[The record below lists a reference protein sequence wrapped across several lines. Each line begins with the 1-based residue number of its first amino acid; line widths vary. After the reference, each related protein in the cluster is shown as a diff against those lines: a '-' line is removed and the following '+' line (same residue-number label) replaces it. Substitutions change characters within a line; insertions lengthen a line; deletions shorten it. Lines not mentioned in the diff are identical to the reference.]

1 MQCDPASDLNLEHGI
16 PTRPGKINLI
26 ASFLHFSYRYFFIF
40 DMHSLNQTKNYKKK
54 MCVKMSAVLR
64 QSHWISKLLV
74 TKSHDPCLQEAR
86 GGTAVDMSA
95 GGA

>member
-1 MQCDPASDLNLEHGI
+1 M
-16 PTRPGKINLI
+16 
-26 ASFLHFSYRYFFIF
+26 F
-40 DMHSLNQTKNYKKK
+40 DVHSLNQTKNYKNK

-74 TKSHDPCLQEAR
+74 KKSHDPCLQEAR

-95 GGA
+95 GAPRMSTSRHNLLPSDFELQI